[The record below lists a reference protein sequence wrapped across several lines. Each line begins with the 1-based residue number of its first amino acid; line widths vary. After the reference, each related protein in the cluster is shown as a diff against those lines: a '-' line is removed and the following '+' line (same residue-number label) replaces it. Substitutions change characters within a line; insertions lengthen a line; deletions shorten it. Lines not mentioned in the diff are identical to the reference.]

1 MAKEKCDRNCATCG
15 AENRSFCAV
24 QMAMANQEILLALT
38 KQVSDLTTAFA
49 KSTKKETELIP
60 PVCATDNSEPTDSG
74 AETIND

>member
-15 AENRSFCAV
+15 AENRSYCAV

-38 KQVSDLTTAFA
+38 A
-49 KSTKKETELIP
+49 KIDALAVKNNAELIP
-60 PVCATDNSEPTDSG
+60 PAISEPTALG

>member
-1 MAKEKCDRNCATCG
+1 MAKDKCDRNCATCV

-38 KQVSDLTTAFA
+38 KQVSELTELA
-49 KSTKKETELIP
+49 KSTKKETELIS
-60 PVCATDNSEPTDSG
+60 PVCATDISEPTDSG

>member
-38 KQVSDLTTAFA
+38 RQVDELTELA

-60 PVCATDNSEPTDSG
+60 PVCATDISEPTDSG

>member
-24 QMAMANQEILLALT
+24 QMAMANQEILLELT
-38 KQVSDLTTAFA
+38 KQLGELTELA
-49 KSTKKETELIP
+49 KRKKKETELIP
-60 PVCATDNSEPTDSG
+60 PVCATGISEPTDSG